1 MFLLDTNIV
10 SEMRRTRPHG
20 AVKAWLQACADGSL
34 FVSAMTIFEIQ
45 AGIEKTR
52 ERDPAKADELTRWL
66 DKVLA
71 GYQVLSVDAAVA
83 RAWARFMHRRSLD
96 LSADAV
102 IAATADLRGLAV
114 ATRNQRDFALF
125 GVTTVDPFAF
135 RADPA

>member
-20 AVKAWLQACADGSL
+20 AVQAWLAACPDGTL
-34 FVSAMTIFEIQ
+34 FISAMTVFEIR
-45 AGIEKTR
+45 AGIERTR
-52 ERDPAKADELTRWL
+52 ERDPTKADELTYWL
-66 DKVLA
+66 DRVLA

-83 RAWARFMHRRSLD
+83 RVWARFMHRRSLD

-102 IAATADLRGLAV
+102 IAATADRHGLEV

-125 GVTTVDPFAF
+125 GVRTVDPFTF
-135 RADPA
+135 GTNPP